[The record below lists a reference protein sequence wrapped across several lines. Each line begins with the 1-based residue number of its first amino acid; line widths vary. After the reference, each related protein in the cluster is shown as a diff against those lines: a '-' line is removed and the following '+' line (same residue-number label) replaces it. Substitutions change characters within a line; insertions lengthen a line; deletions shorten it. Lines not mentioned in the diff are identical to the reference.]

1 VVAEE
6 KGRDGAA
13 AAHGKKAVAGRLVW
27 IGQSRVRTSVPGRL
41 APTRHLRAR
50 ERRYPTWPC
59 LSLSLSFSLSQA
71 SAREEGQLV
80 ARPLPWPHA
89 LRRRGAIIMAAPN
102 KLRFPSPPSSGTN
115 SARLKSDLF
124 SIH

>member
-1 VVAEE
+1 MDWTIACAHERSWPAGPDSSPPCARAPLSHVAM
-6 KGRDGAA
+6 
-13 AAHGKKAVAGRLVW
+13 
-27 IGQSRVRTSVPGRL
+27 
-41 APTRHLRAR
+41 
-50 ERRYPTWPC
+50 
-59 LSLSLSFSLSQA
+59 SLSLSQA

>member
-1 VVAEE
+1 MGQRQRMARKQWRVDWYGLDNRVCA
-6 KGRDGAA
+6 RAFL
-13 AAHGKKAVAGRLVW
+13 AGWPRLV
-27 IGQSRVRTSVPGRL
+27 TSV
-41 APTRHLRAR
+41 RASAAIPR
-50 ERRYPTWPC
+50 GHVS